1 MRPDPIRVV
10 VVDDEKWARRRL
22 EQLLRQRPEVEVV
35 ATAATGEAAIRAV
48 ETEAPDL
55 LVLDVQMP
63 EMDGF
68 DVLRHLRAS
77 ETPTPAVIF
86 VTAFDTYAVR
96 AFDAH
101 ALDYLLKPFAD
112 DRFEEALDRA
122 VRHLDRERLA
132 AHHARLG
139 HAVGAEAPAPLADR
153 LVVKEGTHYAVVD
166 PADILW
172 LEAQD
177 VYVCLHTDDG
187 DPLIRE
193 PLYQVHERLGS
204 DRFVRVHRSA
214 VVNGARIA
222 RLVPGSQGRA
232 TLHLDDG
239 TEVPVS
245 RTHRSAVHEVLARL
259 GASPGSRG

>member
-1 MRPDPIRVV
+1 MRSETIRVV

-22 EQLLRQRPEVEVV
+22 EQLLRQRPNVEVV
-35 ATAATGEAAIRAV
+35 ATAATGESAVRAV
-48 ETEAPDL
+48 EEEAPDL
-55 LVLDVQMP
+55 LFLDVQIP

-77 ETPTPAVIF
+77 TTPTPAIVF

-101 ALDYLLKPFAD
+101 ALDYLLKPYSD
-112 DRFEEALDRA
+112 ERFDEAMHRA
-122 VRHLDRERLA
+122 THHLDNERLA
-132 AHHARLG
+132 AHEARVG
-139 HAVGAEAPAPLADR
+139 EAVGSQAPPPLANR
-153 LVVKEGTHYAVVD
+153 LIVKEGTHYGVID
-166 PADILW
+166 PGEIVW
-172 LEAQD
+172 VEAQD
-177 VYVCLHTDDG
+177 VYVCLHTTDG
-187 DPLIRE
+187 DRLIRE

-204 DRFVRVHRSA
+204 DPFIRTHRSA
-214 VVNGARIA
+214 VVNGSRIA

-245 RTHRSAVHEVLARL
+245 RTYRPAINELVKRL
-259 GASPGSRG
+259 STS